1 MGEKDID
8 YDEYK
13 LGEVIETKS
22 GKFSTK
28 NMSNNG

>member
-1 MGEKDID
+1 MGEKDVD
-8 YDEYK
+8 YDEYI
-13 LGEVIETKS
+13 LDQVIETKS